1 MITFKGKSDHNPRSM
16 RGGSGNRK
24 EEAEESQR
32 SRKTPKRRGTGKP
45 LRKRKDTTGWKIRRK
60 RSRFALYRFEGSE
73 KKPQPHL
80 ENCTGKRN
88 LAIS

>member
-45 LRKRKDTTGWKIRRK
+45 LKSGKIRLAG
-60 RSRFALYRFEGSE
+60 RSEGNVRDS
-73 KKPQPHL
+73 L
-80 ENCTGKRN
+80 CIVLRVLKRN
-88 LAIS
+88 LSRILKTAQENET